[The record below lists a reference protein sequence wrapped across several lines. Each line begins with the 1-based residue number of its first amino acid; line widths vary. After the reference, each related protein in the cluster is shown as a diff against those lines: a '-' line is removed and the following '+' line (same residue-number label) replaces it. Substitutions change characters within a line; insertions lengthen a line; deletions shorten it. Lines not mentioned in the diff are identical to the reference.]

1 MSFRNQNLNFIVNA
15 LKAIGA
21 PMPPALT
28 NALDERK
35 RIHEAVSEFR
45 GTGYAG
51 LAEAWANVILD
62 GRDPAEDREVFRAVL
77 TSTLAGGGDLERAAG
92 NAVDARAERAVSDM
106 HADLLKQFK
115 KAFDKAGKTM
125 RDAHEILGRV
135 SLDDTTAIFQ
145 LGPVAVK
152 AHQDAQEAR
161 RIVRVI
167 NMGWEGVNAI
177 ANIAPPTIERATRWA
192 DSDIDTWERTR
203 RLKDGWD
210 MTTAGVTLDLA
221 IDNDTIRARQERL
234 NTERE
239 ERDTRPDREEREAR
253 RALGA
258 IWADAYQQ

>member
-1 MSFRNQNLNFIVNA
+1 
-15 LKAIGA
+15 
-21 PMPPALT
+21 
-28 NALDERK
+28 
-35 RIHEAVSEFR
+35 
-45 GTGYAG
+45 
-51 LAEAWANVILD
+51 
-62 GRDPAEDREVFRAVL
+62 
-77 TSTLAGGGDLERAAG
+77 
-92 NAVDARAERAVSDM
+92 
-106 HADLLKQFK
+106 
-115 KAFDKAGKTM
+115 M